1 MGSYLSCCCPDNTP
15 SALKVSDARAALRA
29 GGRIQVKKNDVE
41 DPHAPLLTKS
51 RDTPKSK
58 ENELI
63 DKELNDYVQALSS
76 DDDIDAND
84 ADMDAILKETSD

>member
-1 MGSYLSCCCPDNTP
+1 MGCLLSCFQKSVP
-15 SALKVSDARAALRA
+15 SALREGDSRAAALRA

-51 RDTPKSK
+51 MDSPKSK

-76 DDDIDAND
+76 DDDIEAND
-84 ADMDAILKETSD
+84 ADMDAILKDSD

>member
-1 MGSYLSCCCPDNTP
+1 MGSIFSCCSDSTP
-15 SALKVSDARAALRA
+15 SALREGDSRAAALRA

-63 DKELNDYVQALSS
+63 DQELNDYVQALSS
-76 DDDIDAND
+76 DDDVEAND